1 MDPIVPARC
10 IWLHSCRM
18 QWKDMV
24 RKLEGLLEELTQAA
38 AGPPGESARV
48 PTDPEKE
55 ADRWVRK
62 YVRSQSVA
70 LPSMEVVSLLLAR
83 ATYAATFA
91 RLAPRQDAE
100 LSTSKAADVVEI
112 LMVDL
117 WHGC

>member
-1 MDPIVPARC
+1 
-10 IWLHSCRM
+10 M

-38 AGPPGESARV
+38 ADPPGESARGAA
-48 PTDPEKE
+48 DPEKQ

-70 LPSMEVVSLLLAR
+70 LPASEVISLLLAR

-91 RLAPRQDAE
+91 RLAPRQDVE
-100 LSTSKAADVVEI
+100 LSTEKAAEVVEI

-117 WHGC
+117 WHGCFRKNWLKSE